1 MNQAGNKET
10 WAERQTLVA
19 ACESL
24 AIEMLSSVA
33 GDCFGDLFIHPNA
46 TGERGC
52 RYHPVVVISS
62 PWFLTLL
69 FGICYTTFWLKSNE
83 RKFRVSVGI

>member
-24 AIEMLSSVA
+24 AKEMLSSIA
-33 GDCFGDLFIHPNA
+33 GDRSGAPFMNPKA
-46 TGERGC
+46 TEQGGC
-52 RYHPVVVISS
+52 RYHPVAILAS
-62 PWFLTLL
+62 PLTLL
-69 FGICYTTFWLKSNE
+69 FGICYTTFWLNSNE

>member
-24 AIEMLSSVA
+24 AKEMLSSIA
-33 GDCFGDLFIHPNA
+33 GDRFRALFMNPNA
-46 TGERGC
+46 NGQGGC
-52 RYHPVVVISS
+52 RYHPVAVIAS
-62 PWFLTLL
+62 PLILTLL
-69 FGICYTTFWLKSNE
+69 FGIRYTTFWLNSNE
-83 RKFRVSVGI
+83 RKLRVSVGI